1 MWRTVPPSAPRGG
14 PGSTA
19 RAARGA
25 TQWTQPTGGSLLAVS
40 PATAA
45 SSPGGVTPSL
55 GCATSAPITQLG
67 TSASTVSRGTPG
79 SSGTSSATG
88 AMEGTGR

>member
-1 MWRTVPPSAPRGG
+1 M
-14 PGSTA
+14 
-19 RAARGA
+19 
-25 TQWTQPTGGSLLAVS
+25 S

-79 SSGTSSATG
+79 SSGTSSAT
-88 AMEGTGR
+88 MEGTVRWRVLGDEEGSVCW